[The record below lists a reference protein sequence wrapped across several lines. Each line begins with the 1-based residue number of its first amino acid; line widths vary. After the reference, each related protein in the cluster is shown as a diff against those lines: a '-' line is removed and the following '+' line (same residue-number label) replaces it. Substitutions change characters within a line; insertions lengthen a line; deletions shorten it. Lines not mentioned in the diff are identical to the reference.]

1 MGVYRG
7 RLARSEERSEAR
19 SEARSEEKEFRN
31 IGDEQDQRSKPEEQ
45 ARVEVGAIV
54 SSLVDRAEQVPL
66 FLSLASALVSFRVLY

>member
-1 MGVYRG
+1 MICSLSRSGVTIG

-54 SSLVDRAEQVPL
+54 SSLVDRAEQEGKDD
-66 FLSLASALVSFRVLY
+66 RKKCTI